1 MTELSAPSW
10 PRRRT
15 GECKSEGAVS
25 GTELPRVVV
34 IDDHALLA
42 ESVALTL
49 RQAGLDARTVPF
61 DAPDLVGKV
70 LESRPDLV
78 LLDLFLT
85 ATVDSSNAALVEFV
99 KAGLSVV
106 VVTATH
112 DRLLHARCLELGA
125 VGVVEKS
132 QPIDQLITAV
142 LRGVRHESVM
152 SVSKVIELR
161 QALETERRTAV
172 HSSPIDALTAREKA
186 VLQAMLRGEAA
197 GRIAR
202 DQQVSVLTVRAHI
215 RSILSKL
222 GVHSQLEAVSLAA
235 REGWY

>member
-1 MTELSAPSW
+1 MHAPSLST
-10 PRRRT
+10 PRTSLGWFLSHDR
-15 GECKSEGAVS
+15 
-25 GTELPRVVV
+25 
-34 IDDHALLA
+34 
-42 ESVALTL
+42 
-49 RQAGLDARTVPF
+49 
-61 DAPDLVGKV
+61 
-70 LESRPDLV
+70 DLV

-85 ATVDSSNAALVEFV
+85 ATADASNAALVEFV

-132 QPIDQLITAV
+132 QPIDQLIAAV
-142 LRGVRHESVM
+142 LSGVRHESVM

-235 REGWY
+235 SEGWYRNA